1 MLSSTPPYEDS
12 LKSSQESNA
21 TAWKKNDGQ
30 PNHRVGKSKL
40 LLPEDRLI
48 VTDKPHSGS
57 PSSTKTYTSSCSGSA
72 VTKTTSALQP
82 CPASPADQKGH
93 EGQCERRMNTNGF
106 DRSRLSGNTP
116 TTNETSTW
124 LADASSSSHAHQRPT
139 EGMLASRLISGQ
151 EGHLVLSSGSQANP
165 APASASSLFRPPLT
179 LPEVPTQRLY
189 PNVGQ
194 YPSLYTTSASNPLY
208 SSPMYTLHGQPTHL
222 ASVSPYSSLY
232 PQFASSYGH
241 GSLLA
246 SHYPHIESYSA
257 VLASMGSHVQQTQL
271 PRSPY
276 LTGHIPQF
284 SALASSSS
292 HAHMTSANSPGPSLP
307 HLSNQSVAGQLHPDL
322 GNKSKTDYEMRGRL
336 TSAPLPLRDTKLHDP
351 SSSHSPG
358 SQGKASKGRDN
369 MKQDGIPKD
378 LAYKGVPCGKEGSL
392 KHRILTRPP
401 DIQIDRP
408 PLSDVKATLSPR
420 VKTELPSPKRTKA
433 SASISHL
440 PTVAEV
446 APSGGSVMAHG
457 TAGRSHSHP
466 VGYTPPYM
474 GSQPH
479 YPPHFM
485 KGSII
490 ELANGDFKRVEDLET
505 DDFVNSAQ
513 ISSDLKIDSST
524 VVRIQEN
531 YERGTAILSFSVGE
545 HRVQVTVEA
554 TMEHPFFVFG
564 RGWSSCSPDRTLQRY
579 GLGCKKLA
587 VGDVCI
593 SLTHKDVT
601 THASQLNREPSEQR
615 RKGRN
620 GAGSV
625 RFTTPSRMPPP
636 ARVMSLEEGQRLHSL
651 KEKQTTQ
658 DSKVVGE
665 EASSKVSLSQSSH
678 PENMPPRKRRWSAPD
693 QVSVETDAEPP
704 SKKSLK
710 GENSKSPGAEPAGGN
725 T

>member
-1 MLSSTPPYEDS
+1 MLSSTPPFEDS
-12 LKSSQESNA
+12 LKLSQESN
-21 TAWKKNDGQ
+21 TPAWKQTDGH
-30 PNHRVGKSKL
+30 PNHHVVKSKL
-40 LLPEDRLI
+40 VLPEDCLI
-48 VTDKPHSGS
+48 VTDKPHCGS
-57 PSSTKTYTSSCSGSA
+57 PSSAKTYTSSCSGSS
-72 VTKTTSALQP
+72 VTKTTAALQP

-93 EGQCERRMNTNGF
+93 EGQCERRMNSNGF

-116 TTNETSTW
+116 TTNETPTW

-165 APASASSLFRPPLT
+165 APAPASSLFRPPLT
-179 LPEVPTQRLY
+179 LSEVPTQRLY

-194 YPSLYTTSASNPLY
+194 YPSLYTTSASNTLY

-222 ASVSPYSSLY
+222 ASVSPYSPLY

-246 SHYPHIESYSA
+246 SHYPPIESYSA

-292 HAHMTSANSPGPSLP
+292 HVHMTSANSPGPSLP
-307 HLSNQSVAGQLHPDL
+307 HLSSQSVAGQS
-322 GNKSKTDYEMRGRL
+322 KSDYEMRGRL

-358 SQGKASKGRDN
+358 SQGKASKGRDSI
-369 MKQDGIPKD
+369 KQEGGPKD
-378 LAYKGVPCGKEGSL
+378 SAYKGVPCGKEGSL

-408 PLSDVKATLSPR
+408 PLTDAKATLSPR
-420 VKTELPSPKRTKA
+420 VKTEVPSPKRTKA

-440 PTVAEV
+440 PTVSEV
-446 APSGGSVMAHG
+446 VPSGGSVMAQG
-457 TAGRSHSHP
+457 TPGRSPSNP

-479 YPPHFM
+479 YPPHFL

-490 ELANGDFKRVEDLET
+490 ELASGDFKRVEDLET

-545 HRVQVTVEA
+545 HRVQVRITNHDATVVRVQICQVA
-554 TMEHPFFVFG
+554 A
-564 RGWSSCSPDRTLQRY
+564 SCLILINNEENLLNDHSVDL
-579 GLGCKKLA
+579 
-587 VGDVCI
+587 
-593 SLTHKDVT
+593 SHKDYNAVITNEVT
-601 THASQLNREPSEQR
+601 CSEP
-615 RKGRN
+615 
-620 GAGSV
+620 V
-625 RFTTPSRMPPP
+625 
-636 ARVMSLEEGQRLHSL
+636 
-651 KEKQTTQ
+651 
-658 DSKVVGE
+658 
-665 EASSKVSLSQSSH
+665 SSMV
-678 PENMPPRKRRWSAPD
+678 
-693 QVSVETDAEPP
+693 
-704 SKKSLK
+704 KSDH
-710 GENSKSPGAEPAGGN
+710 
-725 T
+725 